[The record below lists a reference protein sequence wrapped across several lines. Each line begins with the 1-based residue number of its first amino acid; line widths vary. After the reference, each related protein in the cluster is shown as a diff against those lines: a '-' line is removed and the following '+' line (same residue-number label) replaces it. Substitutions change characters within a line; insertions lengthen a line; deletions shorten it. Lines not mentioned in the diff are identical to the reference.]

1 MLPVPDPVG
10 GHVDRRQVDP
20 HQVIAVEGLRKTYW
34 RTKRRGG
41 PLARLRELFSPDYQ
55 AQDAVAGL
63 SFTVSEGERVAI
75 IGPNGAGKST
85 TLKMLCGVLE
95 PSSGTAAV
103 LGLTPWRQRRRLA
116 YGIGVVFG
124 QRSQLWPDL
133 PARDAFLLLRRIY
146 DQDRD
151 VFRRRLGELTERF
164 GLTDLLDQPVRQ
176 LSLGQRMR
184 CEITASL
191 LHGPKLL
198 FLDEPTIGLDVTAKA
213 AIRDFIREQSR
224 KARQTVLLTSHD
236 TRDIELVCERVIVI
250 NAGRIV
256 VDHPVAELR
265 RRFLNRKVVT
275 IRSAAPSVAVDLP
288 GVTRRPGETHTT
300 ILVVDTARTRIE
312 KVIAMALAQGG
323 IDDVAIED
331 PPMEEV
337 IHEIYAVHTAP

>member
-1 MLPVPDPVG
+1 MS
-10 GHVDRRQVDP
+10 
-20 HQVIAVEGLRKTYW
+20 QVITIRDLRKTY
-34 RTKRRGG
+34 RRLKRRRG
-41 PLARLRELFSPDYQ
+41 PLAALTGLFAPDYQ
-55 AQDAVAGL
+55 THDAVAGI
-63 SFTVSEGERVAI
+63 SFTVSEGERIAI

-95 PSSGTAAV
+95 PTSGTATV

-124 QRSQLWPDL
+124 QRSQLWADL

-146 DQDRD
+146 DQNADT
-151 VFRRRLGELTERF
+151 FRRRLGELTERF
-164 GLTDLLDQPVRQ
+164 GLSDLLDQPVRQ

-213 AIRDFIREQSR
+213 AIRDFIRDQSR
-224 KARQTVLLTSHD
+224 EARQTVLLTSHD

-256 VDHPVAELR
+256 VDQPVAELR
-265 RRFLNRKVVT
+265 RRFLGRKVVT
-275 IRSAAPSVAVDLP
+275 IQSAAPSVTVDLP
-288 GVTRRPGETHTT
+288 GVTRLESAAHTT
-300 ILVVDTARTRIE
+300 ILIVDSAKTRIE
-312 KVIAMALAQGG
+312 QVIATALAQGG

-337 IHEIYAVHTAP
+337 IHEIYAASR

>member
-1 MLPVPDPVG
+1 MSQAAP
-10 GHVDRRQVDP
+10 R
-20 HQVIAVEGLRKTYW
+20 QVIAIQELRKTY
-34 RTKRRGG
+34 RRIKRRRGA
-41 PLARLRELFSPDYQ
+41 LAALTGFFSPNYQ
-55 AQDAVAGL
+55 TQDAVAGI
-63 SFTVSEGERVAI
+63 SFTASEGERVAI

-85 TLKMLCGVLE
+85 TLKMLCGILE
-95 PSSGTAAV
+95 PSSGTAVV
-103 LGLTPWRQRRRLA
+103 LGLIPWRQRRTLA
-116 YGIGVVFG
+116 YRIGVVFG
-124 QRSQLWPDL
+124 QRSQLWADL
-133 PARDAFLLLRRIY
+133 PAQDAFLLLRRIY
-146 DQDRD
+146 DQDAD

-164 GLTDLLDQPVRQ
+164 GLADLLDQPVRQ

-224 KARQTVLLTSHD
+224 DARQTVLLTSHD

-256 VDHPVAELR
+256 VDQPVAELR
-265 RRFLNRKVVT
+265 RRYLGRKVVT
-275 IRSAAPSVAVDLP
+275 IQSVAPSVAVDLP
-288 GVTRRPGETHTT
+288 GVTRRASAAHTT
-300 ILVVDTARTRIE
+300 ILVVDSAKTRIE
-312 KVIAMALAQGG
+312 QVIAAALAQGG

-337 IHEIYAVHTAP
+337 IREIYAVHASQ